1 MNDNREKKVSLKQV
15 IGSVIASF
23 LGVQR
28 SDKYQ
33 RDFTHG
39 KPHHYIIVGL
49 VGTILFILFV
59 VGLVK
64 AAMYLAGV

>member
-1 MNDNREKKVSLKQV
+1 MNETSKKKTSLKQV

-23 LGVQR
+23 LGVQG
-28 SDKYQ
+28 SDEYQ

-39 KPHHYIIVGL
+39 KPHHYIIAGL
-49 VGTILFILFV
+49 IFTILFILFV